1 VATIALMQE
10 RTIRR
15 AEELTEQLQG
25 ALTSRVVIEQAKSAV
40 AALRGISTD
49 DAFDLLRTRARSN
62 QRRLVDVAQAV
73 LNTAAKAI
81 LDLRIRAPVAL
92 WAQRCGLRQ
101 ELASPI

>member
-25 ALTSRVVIEQAKSAV
+25 ALTSRVVIEQAKGAV

-73 LNTAAKAI
+73 LDEREGSNQSNSAH
-81 LDLRIRAPVAL
+81 
-92 WAQRCGLRQ
+92 
-101 ELASPI
+101 